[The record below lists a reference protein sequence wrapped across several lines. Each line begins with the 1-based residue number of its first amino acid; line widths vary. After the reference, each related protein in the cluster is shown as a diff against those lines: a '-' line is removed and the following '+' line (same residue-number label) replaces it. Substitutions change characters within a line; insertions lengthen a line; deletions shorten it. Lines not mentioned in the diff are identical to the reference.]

1 MNDITKHYK
10 FHRLLVEAS
19 NYRVL
24 CHLLKADPEV
34 TPGTVALVRNVI
46 ASIATTRH
54 FSTKSPRPDFNEA
67 NARLAR
73 ARRSLSLHRARA
85 RGLSDFATIAGRYN
99 FPIDA
104 FWLAKGCR
112 R

>member
-1 MNDITKHYK
+1 MNDITKHYR

-46 ASIATTRH
+46 ASDRDDAAFFNEIAT
-54 FSTKSPRPDFNEA
+54 A
-67 NARLAR
+67 
-73 ARRSLSLHRARA
+73 
-85 RGLSDFATIAGRYN
+85 
-99 FPIDA
+99 
-104 FWLAKGCR
+104 
-112 R
+112 